1 MARLIKRY
9 ENRKLYD
16 TVESR
21 YVSLRDLAELVRSG
35 EDVQII
41 DKVSGKDIT
50 AQTLTQVILE
60 EGKRGKSVISTELL
74 HELLRKSGE
83 MLDSGLAQLRHG
95 VDDFVQQSIHR
106 LHQLVSGNQAQE
118 LQQLREQVARL
129 EDMVKQLLEQ
139 NQQAVKDR
147 SLDSSA
153 QNQTNRK
160 K

>member
-1 MARLIKRY
+1 
-9 ENRKLYD
+9 
-16 TVESR
+16 
-21 YVSLRDLAELVRSG
+21 LVRSG